1 MGHLLKLNHAHSP
14 LNLRIFSSSCVP
26 FTLTTVQVP
35 NLALTHK
42 KRLTVCIS
50 VQNGRQRKGEGWDA
64 SWKRKYKDW
73 PREKLS
79 FFYFLSCGN
88 CVPHLLETLH
98 TGKLLPGPPFS
109 SRTSVSALGYVTFG
123 RQKSRQL
130 LPEFLMN
137 TYKLILNR
145 WFHTIQADQAKSPLH
160 KMIFHVQVLASPPP
174 PPYRPIQWASHH
186 I

>member
-1 MGHLLKLNHAHSP
+1 MKKLLCNTEFKQKVSEFSLPYNGSALKNLRKALRKSDSP
-14 LNLRIFSSSCVP
+14 LNIELS
-26 FTLTTVQVP
+26 
-35 NLALTHK
+35 
-42 KRLTVCIS
+42 CIS

-88 CVPHLLETLH
+88 CVPHLETLH

-130 LPEFLMN
+130 LPEFLKN
-137 TYKLILNR
+137 RYKLILNR
-145 WFHTIQADQAKSPLH
+145 WFHTGWPSKI
-160 KMIFHVQVLASPPP
+160 SPP
-174 PPYRPIQWASHH
+174 
-186 I
+186 